1 MTKLN
6 GNSNGNS
13 KSKMDEVFALA
24 KKLTNPLLM
33 EDISKTPLP
42 EILNDFIETYQK
54 IGGERDAFLW
64 KWVYENLHY
73 YTLSSVIKSE
83 RENVI
88 TLKTLLTIFVAI
100 FDDMADVD
108 KDVQT
113 IYELQKVP
121 HHVEQIDMERISEK
135 NRPLFALSL
144 DIWGYFIAAIREYPN
159 FFYFEDMLFFDVKQM
174 INSFLYF
181 CIVNENP
188 SLMSY
193 SESANYGYHNMMMV
207 IYCDIDLMASQGI
220 KNEEVPLLR
229 EIFWRGQKMGRI
241 GNWLTTWKRELKDD
255 DYSSGIFAYHVVNH
269 EITPPTT
276 FQQKDYIEN
285 AINNSH
291 TEDHFFAEWEKYY
304 DEIRTLG
311 QSVQSINV
319 DAYLWALENLLKNH
333 ILSSGLK

>member
-1 MTKLN
+1 
-6 GNSNGNS
+6 
-13 KSKMDEVFALA
+13 MDEVLALA
-24 KKLTNPLLM
+24 KKLTNPSLM
-33 EDISKTPLP
+33 GNISKITLP
-42 EILNDFIETYQK
+42 EILNDFIETYQN
-54 IGGERDAFLW
+54 IGGERDTFLW

-73 YTLSSVIKSE
+73 YTLSSVTESE
-83 RENVI
+83 RQNII

-121 HHVEQIDMERISEK
+121 HHVEQVDMDRISEK
-135 NRPLFALSL
+135 NRRLFALSL
-144 DIWGYFIAAIREYPN
+144 DIWRYFIGAIREYPN

-207 IYCDIDLMASQGI
+207 IYCDIDLMASEGI

-241 GNWLTTWKRELKDD
+241 GNWLTTWKREIKDD
-255 DYSSGIFAYHVVNH
+255 DFSSGIFAYQIVTH
-269 EITPPTT
+269 ELSPPST
-276 FQQKDYIEN
+276 FQQKNEFEQS
-285 AINNSH
+285 INNSQ
-291 TEDHFFAEWEKYY
+291 TEEYFFAEWQRYF
-304 DEIRTLG
+304 DEIKTLG
-311 QSVQSINV
+311 QSVQSIDV
-319 DAYLWALENLLKNH
+319 DAYLLALENLLKNH